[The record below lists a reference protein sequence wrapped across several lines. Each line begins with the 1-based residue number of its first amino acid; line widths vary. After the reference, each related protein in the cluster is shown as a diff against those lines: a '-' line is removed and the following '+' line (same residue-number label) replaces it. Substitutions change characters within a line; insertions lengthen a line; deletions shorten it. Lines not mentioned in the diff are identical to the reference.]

1 MRRRLATLVVATAA
15 MAATFAI
22 PAFAQQDGYPSK
34 PLRLVVP
41 YPAGGSTDMLGRLM
55 ALKLSEALGQRIV
68 VENRPG
74 ANANIATEHVARA
87 AADGYTIMIGGA
99 ANTINATL
107 YKNLSFDFVKDLTPF
122 AMVGIVPNIMV
133 VPMTLPVK
141 TPQEFI
147 AWAKATGP
155 SVNYASSGNGAT
167 THMSAELFK
176 MVTGTQMTH
185 VPYKGSAPA
194 LTDLIAGRTHVMFDN
209 IASALQQ
216 VKAGQLR
223 ALALTGPERSP
234 AIPELPTLKELGV
247 PVETTSWFGLFV
259 ATGTP
264 PEIVDRLNREARK
277 IVMQP
282 DVREKLSQLGAEPRD
297 WSTQQ
302 LVDYT
307 RSEVDKWAKVI
318 EVSGARVD

>member
-1 MRRRLATLVVATAA
+1 MIRRLSMLLAVTLAA
-15 MAATFAI
+15 AWL
-22 PAFAQQDGYPSK
+22 PAGAQQAYPNR
-34 PLRLVVP
+34 PLRLIVP

-55 ALKLSEALGQRIV
+55 AAKLSDALGQRVV

-74 ANANIATEHVARA
+74 ANGNIGTEIVARA
-87 AADGYTIMIGGA
+87 PADGYTLLIGGA

-107 YKNLSFDFVKDLTPF
+107 YKNLSFDFVKDVTPF
-122 AMVGIVPNIMV
+122 AMVGVVPNIMV
-133 VPMTLPVK
+133 VPTSLPVK
-141 TPQEFI
+141 SPQEFI

-194 LTDLIAGRTHVMFDN
+194 LTDLIAGRTQVMFDN

-234 AIPELPTLKELGV
+234 AIPELPTLKELGI

-259 ATGTP
+259 ASGTP
-264 PEIVDRLNREARK
+264 PEIVERLNRESRR
-277 IVMQP
+277 IVTQP
-282 DVREKLSQLGAEPRD
+282 DVRSQLEQLGADPRD
-297 WSTQQ
+297 WSPQQ
-302 LVDYT
+302 LADYT
-307 RSEVDKWAKVI
+307 RAEVEKWARVI
-318 EVSGARVD
+318 QVSGARVD